1 MIQRKY
7 IYKDARLPPF
17 ALRHPRIS
25 SQPHTKGEEVVCSCF
40 VKRVGEVMNCE
51 PNDACIPV
59 EGNAYDNTLVLSAG
73 YLVVMWNPGIIVAA
87 VKGSVAAL

>member
-1 MIQRKY
+1 MR
-7 IYKDARLPPF
+7 
-17 ALRHPRIS
+17 
-25 SQPHTKGEEVVCSCF
+25 
-40 VKRVGEVMNCE
+40 
-51 PNDACIPV
+51 IPV